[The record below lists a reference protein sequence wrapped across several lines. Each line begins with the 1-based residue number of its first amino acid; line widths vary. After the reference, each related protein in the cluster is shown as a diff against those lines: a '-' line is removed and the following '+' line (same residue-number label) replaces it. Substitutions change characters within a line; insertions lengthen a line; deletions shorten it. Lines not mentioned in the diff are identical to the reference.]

1 MSIEDDVVLLDRV
14 PTFHLLGNAAIRV
27 LAIGSEQQEFASGS
41 VLFRAGDASDCGY
54 VVQRG
59 SFHLGFPGG
68 SKDDIVAGPGALI
81 GELAL
86 IVPMT
91 RPATATA
98 REYASVIRITRTLF
112 QRVLD
117 SANFIL
123 GEDDQTLEGVVLK
136 ELQAQ
141 SATLSRLR
149 GRGSTAVTPRT
160 SST

>member
-98 REYASVIRITRTLF
+98 LEYSSVIRITRNLF
-112 QRVLD
+112 QRVLESEPD
-117 SANFIL
+117 AARRL
-123 GEDDQTLEGVVLK
+123 RDDLASRTSQATSDVVLVG
-136 ELQAQ
+136 A
-141 SATLSRLR
+141 RLM
-149 GRGSTAVTPRT
+149 T
-160 SST
+160 

>member
-1 MSIEDDVVLLDRV
+1 MSIEDDVVLLNRV

-41 VLFRAGDASDCGY
+41 VLFRAGDAADCGY

-59 SFHLGFPGG
+59 TFRLTSPGG
-68 SKDDIVAGPGALI
+68 NREDVIASPGALI

-86 IVPMT
+86 IVAMA

-98 REYASVIRITRTLF
+98 REYASVIRVTRTLF

-117 SANFIL
+117 S
-123 GEDDQTLEGVVLK
+123 EPEGARRLRDEFALRTSQAASDLVLIG
-136 ELQAQ
+136 
-141 SATLSRLR
+141 SRL
-149 GRGSTAVTPRT
+149 T
-160 SST
+160 S

>member
-86 IVPMT
+86 IVPMA

-98 REYASVIRITRTLF
+98 REHASVIRITRTLF

-117 SANFIL
+117 SEPDGAR
-123 GEDDQTLEGVVLK
+123 
-136 ELQAQ
+136 
-141 SATLSRLR
+141 RLR
-149 GRGSTAVTPRT
+149 DEFAHRT
-160 SST
+160 SQAASDLVLIGGRLTS

>member
-81 GELAL
+81 
-86 IVPMT
+86 VPMT

-117 SANFIL
+117 SEPDGAR
-123 GEDDQTLEGVVLK
+123 
-136 ELQAQ
+136 
-141 SATLSRLR
+141 RLR
-149 GRGSTAVTPRT
+149 DEFAHRT
-160 SST
+160 SQAASDLLLIGGRLTS

>member
-59 SFHLGFPGG
+59 SFHLSFPGG

-86 IVPMT
+86 IVPMA

-117 SANFIL
+117 SEPDGAR
-123 GEDDQTLEGVVLK
+123 
-136 ELQAQ
+136 
-141 SATLSRLR
+141 RLR
-149 GRGSTAVTPRT
+149 DEFAHRT
-160 SST
+160 SQAASDLVLIGGRLTT

>member
-59 SFHLGFPGG
+59 SFHLNFPGG
-68 SKDDIVAGPGALI
+68 SRDDIVAGPGALI

-86 IVPMT
+86 ILPME

-117 SANFIL
+117 SEPDGAR
-123 GEDDQTLEGVVLK
+123 
-136 ELQAQ
+136 
-141 SATLSRLR
+141 RLR
-149 GRGSTAVTPRT
+149 DEFALRT
-160 SST
+160 SQAASDLVLIGGRLTS

>member
-59 SFHLGFPGG
+59 AFRV
-68 SKDDIVAGPGALI
+68 DDDAGAELTAGPGTLL

-86 IVPMT
+86 IMSMK
-91 RPATATA
+91 RPSSATAL
-98 REYASVIRITRTLF
+98 EYSTVIRITRSLF
-112 QRVLD
+112 QRVLESD
-117 SANFIL
+117 PA
-123 GEDDQTLEGVVLK
+123 
-136 ELQAQ
+136 A
-141 SATLSRLR
+141 ARRLR
-149 GRGSTAVTPRT
+149 DEFATRASQIASDILIAGGKLST
-160 SST
+160 

>member
-117 SANFIL
+117 SEPDGAR
-123 GEDDQTLEGVVLK
+123 
-136 ELQAQ
+136 
-141 SATLSRLR
+141 RLR
-149 GRGSTAVTPRT
+149 DEFAHRT
-160 SST
+160 SQAASDLVLVGGRLTT

>member
-1 MSIEDDVVLLDRV
+1 MSIEDDVALLDRV

-59 SFHLGFPGG
+59 AFRLSFPGG
-68 SKDDIVAGPGALI
+68 GKDDVMAGPGALI

-86 IVPMT
+86 IVPMA

-117 SANFIL
+117 SEPDGARRLRDEFAL
-123 GEDDQTLEGVVLK
+123 RTSQTASDLVLVG
-136 ELQAQ
+136 
-141 SATLSRLR
+141 SRL
-149 GRGSTAVTPRT
+149 TI
-160 SST
+160 

>member
-59 SFHLGFPGG
+59 SFHLGFSGG

-117 SANFIL
+117 SEPDGAR
-123 GEDDQTLEGVVLK
+123 
-136 ELQAQ
+136 
-141 SATLSRLR
+141 RLR
-149 GRGSTAVTPRT
+149 DEFAHRT
-160 SST
+160 SQAASDLLLIGGRLTS

>member
-41 VLFRAGDASDCGY
+41 VLFRAGDAADCGY

-59 SFHLGFPGG
+59 SFHLSFPGG
-68 SKDDIVAGPGALI
+68 GKGDIVAGPGALI

-86 IVPMT
+86 IVPMA
-91 RPATATA
+91 RPAIATA
-98 REYASVIRITRTLF
+98 REHASVIRITRTLF

-117 SANFIL
+117 SEPDGAR
-123 GEDDQTLEGVVLK
+123 
-136 ELQAQ
+136 
-141 SATLSRLR
+141 RLR
-149 GRGSTAVTPRT
+149 DEFARRSSQAASDLVLIGGRLT
-160 SST
+160 S

>member
-59 SFHLGFPGG
+59 SFHLSFPGG
-68 SKDDIVAGPGALI
+68 GKDTGKGDILAGPGALI

-86 IVPMT
+86 IVPMA

-117 SANFIL
+117 SEPDGAR
-123 GEDDQTLEGVVLK
+123 
-136 ELQAQ
+136 
-141 SATLSRLR
+141 RLR
-149 GRGSTAVTPRT
+149 DEFAHRT
-160 SST
+160 SQAASDLLLIGGRLTS

>member
-86 IVPMT
+86 IVPIA

-117 SANFIL
+117 SEPDGAR
-123 GEDDQTLEGVVLK
+123 
-136 ELQAQ
+136 
-141 SATLSRLR
+141 RLR
-149 GRGSTAVTPRT
+149 DEFAHRT
-160 SST
+160 SQAASDLLLIGGRLTS

>member
-41 VLFRAGDASDCGY
+41 VLCRAGDASDCGY

-98 REYASVIRITRTLF
+98 REYASVIRIPRPLF

-117 SANFIL
+117 SEQDGAR
-123 GEDDQTLEGVVLK
+123 
-136 ELQAQ
+136 
-141 SATLSRLR
+141 RLR
-149 GRGSTAVTPRT
+149 DEFAHRT
-160 SST
+160 SQAASDLLLIGGRLTS

>member
-117 SANFIL
+117 SEPDGAR
-123 GEDDQTLEGVVLK
+123 
-136 ELQAQ
+136 
-141 SATLSRLR
+141 RLR
-149 GRGSTAVTPRT
+149 DEFAHRT
-160 SST
+160 SQAASDLLLIGGRLTS

>member
-59 SFHLGFPGG
+59 SFHLSVPGG

-86 IVPMT
+86 IVPMA

-117 SANFIL
+117 SEPDGAR
-123 GEDDQTLEGVVLK
+123 
-136 ELQAQ
+136 
-141 SATLSRLR
+141 RLR
-149 GRGSTAVTPRT
+149 DEFAHRT
-160 SST
+160 SQTASDLVLIGGRLTS

>member
-68 SKDDIVAGPGALI
+68 SKNDVVAGPGALI

-86 IVPMT
+86 IVPMA

-98 REYASVIRITRTLF
+98 REYTSVIRITRTLF

-117 SANFIL
+117 SEPDGAR
-123 GEDDQTLEGVVLK
+123 
-136 ELQAQ
+136 
-141 SATLSRLR
+141 RLR
-149 GRGSTAVTPRT
+149 DEFAHRT
-160 SST
+160 SQAASDLVLIGGRLTS

>member
-14 PTFHLLGNAAIRV
+14 PTYHLLGNAAIRV

-117 SANFIL
+117 SEPDGAR
-123 GEDDQTLEGVVLK
+123 
-136 ELQAQ
+136 
-141 SATLSRLR
+141 RLR
-149 GRGSTAVTPRT
+149 DEFAHRT
-160 SST
+160 SQAASDLLLIGGRLTS